1 MSTTR
6 RFSFGIKSLA
16 VLLSVL
22 TVLLS
27 LPLTVFSFDI
37 GDVGTSPEHDAS
49 ISNSDIIEV
58 IENRTAAEKTFRL
71 TDGSFYTAHYDTD
84 IHEEDENGRFTD
96 VDNRLS
102 KNGSVISTS
111 NGRYSFP
118 YKTSDDSSLFTLS
131 GKESSIAFSLIGSAK
146 GIKGEITNTETEFDK
161 DADPLEVRTTLDNI
175 RSSVVYENILPGTD
189 IEYVL
194 YGKNVK
200 ENIIV
205 KERNPESD
213 YTYTFTLSL
222 EGLVPDFGENGRIDL
237 VDPETGDTVYFLPA
251 PAMWDAADEFSDAVS
266 YNLSSGENGTYILSV
281 IADAGWINDESRAFP
296 VVIDPPVYSSS
307 SNVTD
312 LDVRV
317 SDPERSSPSDS
328 SIYVSSDW
336 RAYWKLNTLPVL
348 PSLSKIT
355 KAELTMTCFSLHE
368 SIDGYVGVYKVTSDW
383 DSDLTWQAVL
393 DGDHGT
399 PAASPSDYLKLQTV
413 SGAGDTPLTWDVT
426 QIVNSWYENVNY
438 GLMFQPAASG
448 FSGIAKF
455 RSNDYSTA
463 SVRPSLCIT
472 YSDMKGLEDYWT
484 YTSQDAG
491 FAGSGYVN
499 SATGNLVWAVPTLT
513 TTDALM
519 PLTPTLVYNYCTD
532 FADYCY
538 PNVQSANIYSM
549 TAKGFKLNL
558 NETLIKKN
566 FAGPNGANVSYFIWA
581 DGDGT
586 EHYFF
591 CTGHDEN
598 WYEYYYEDEDGLQ
611 LKLTECV
618 EGDEWCRITDANH
631 TVRTFYPVTAPS
643 GVTAAYVLNEL
654 KDKAG
659 NRVEIT
665 TVNYNRPS
673 RISLIPYTE
682 DPDDGNP
689 VTQLKLLYNNA
700 GKLYCVYNPA
710 SGDGV
715 IFRYSAYYG
724 SAIGTGYGGFLRQ
737 TIRAHGGTTDSAWSN
752 FYSTN
757 SNASSG
763 QITVDATADYTYNY
777 LGLLSKVTNNLS
789 GYSVGYTTFYSKKIS
804 TVFESAGSGNTA
816 GQKLDYVYGT
826 DCTVIRTSGK
836 DDVIYTSDDINSYYV
851 FDKNGRCVSSYSTDV
866 NGRMV
871 YGIGTAEYNG
881 SEDNT
886 KAKNSIKNSAYA
898 SDISP
903 NILLNPQFIQN
914 GQNSFSYWTRS
925 STSAITFDS
934 LAQIYNKNLYDS
946 DYNVKLQK
954 QSADVYLY
962 QDVILSKGTY
972 TFSADIMH
980 FWDANVDVRLEVLNS
995 GTGSQIASGKVNFRT
1010 EYYLPENVSPSVTF
1024 DVSADN
1030 SGVRVRLRLVGGS
1043 SYTNDDRIILR
1054 QMSLTKSV
1062 GAGLFGKVGYGS
1074 FEQTRTGT
1082 ALSALW
1088 NASVVPVSG
1097 SSYSPSLT
1105 TETVTGFEGKSLKLT
1120 GTGAGSTYTVS
1131 QVLYEAPTS
1140 EYNAYASNPYAIHS
1154 KQYRISGRAS
1164 GEKTIPSD
1172 CAKFELKL
1180 VFDIAYF
1187 NAQGQLTTDTL
1198 EKAIP
1203 FSKDTESWQY
1213 VCGMAATPKNAFIKK
1228 ISIVIDYSGQ
1238 VGTAWFDDVSVCF
1251 TDSDENCAGYVYNE
1265 NGTLKKKV
1273 SGTDAVL
1280 YLYGDSD
1287 DSSYSDE
1294 LDVYAVI
1301 QRRFTTVYT
1310 YNSNH
1315 TVSTVSVYNT
1325 SSQFAGNDPWSNE
1338 AISLNSSVLTT
1349 LRTKTTYTYNEYGQ
1363 VTQTSAV
1370 SSGKT
1375 VKTST
1380 QYNTLS
1386 TDGHRFGTVKSE
1398 TNSLGHTVNYSYN
1411 STNGRLLSTTD
1422 ALGNGVNYTYDG
1434 MGRVISVDAAYGDG
1448 GTEVDYSYTG
1458 ANLSH
1463 ISTGTTDY
1471 YLTYDE
1477 FGNRKKVS
1485 LNSSGTKVLSES
1497 IYNGYNGKHTETD
1510 YGNGDKV
1517 KFIYDSLERVSE
1529 IQYNTGT
1536 NGAFV
1541 TVYRYVY
1548 DSSGNLYCFED
1559 LTGGTQNVDRTY
1571 YKYDHNG
1578 RLAETVYAPAN
1589 NGNQTAHFYLYD
1601 GEGRISYCGRA
1612 TDYKVGASRFTAL
1625 TSNSVTYSDTDGSVT
1640 RYSDSLNDYVFST
1653 NYTYDYFG
1661 RLTLKSTSLFFDE
1674 TGPECDLGF
1683 TYTEPSYGSTYT
1695 SGQIETVTADYPGT
1709 SCDAVY
1715 SYNYD
1720 ANGNITEI
1728 YRNNVLKSSYTYD
1741 ELGQLTRENNAD
1753 SGKTTVYDY
1762 DGYGNITGKRVYN
1775 YTTSQ
1780 SLSGLS
1786 YTAVNYTY
1794 GFNTGYWSGLWGD
1807 LLTSYNG
1814 QQISYDEVG
1823 NPVEIGSDI
1832 SLSWTQGRLLS
1843 SYEET
1848 DGEEVHYKYNADGIR
1863 TSKTVAGKEHRYTLN
1878 GTQVLSEEWTV
1889 GTVQHLMIYVY
1900 DAEGSPVGF
1909 RYRNSTYYSGIFD
1922 NYIYGKNVQ
1931 GDIIYIFTRSGD
1943 KVAEFTYDAWG
1954 KPVTAQYYNSSNNPG
1969 VTYSPFRYRGY
1980 WYDEETGFYYVSSR
1994 YYDPEI
2000 GRWINADSVIAG
2012 VGGSIQGYN
2021 MFAYCFNNPVN
2032 MSDSSGHWPQWMKDA
2047 ANWVNNN
2054 IIQPVANFFSPST
2067 NTISGRF
2074 QEGILRGSGSLTG
2087 GYSEINGRLQVNSK
2101 DSKNNGMLGGFAK
2114 VSIGN
2119 ASGKIGVGNDNVA
2132 LSLKG
2137 VGDGLTATAQAG
2149 IQYKNGAGLAAK
2161 AKAAVLS
2168 GRATAELELFGWQIE
2183 FGVSGDLLSVGA
2195 EAMIGVFPDE
2205 GFTAKANVGAGL
2217 FGAGFVF
2224 RVKPAQ

>member
-37 GDVGTSPEHDAS
+37 GDVATSPEHDAS

-71 TDGSFYTAHYDTD
+71 TDGSFYTAHYDTE
-84 IHEEDENGRFTD
+84 IHEEDENGRFND
-96 VDNRLS
+96 IDNRLYR
-102 KNGSVISTS
+102 NGSVISTS

-118 YKTSDDSSLFTLS
+118 YKTSDDSSLFTLT
-131 GKESSIAFSLIGSAK
+131 GKGSSLSFSLVSAEK
-146 GIKGEITNTETEFDK
+146 GIKGEIKNNKTEFDK
-161 DADPLEVRTTLDNI
+161 DADPLEVLTTLDNI
-175 RSSVVYENILPGTD
+175 RASVRYENILPGTD

-200 ENIIV
+200 ENVIV
-205 KERNPESD
+205 KERDPESD

-222 EGLVPDFGENGRIDL
+222 EGLVPDFGENGQIDL

-266 YNLSSGENGTYILSV
+266 YNLSSGESGTYILSV
-281 IADAGWINDESRAFP
+281 TADARWINDESRAFP
-296 VVIDPPVYSSS
+296 VVIDPPVYSTS

-312 LDVRV
+312 LDVLE
-317 SDPERSSPSDS
+317 SDPDRSSPSDN

-438 GLMFQPAASG
+438 GLMFQPAADG
-448 FSGIAKF
+448 FSGTAKF
-455 RSNDYSTA
+455 RSNDYGTG
-463 SVRPSLCIT
+463 SVRPSLSIT
-472 YSDMKGLEDYWT
+472 FLDMKGLEDYWT

-491 FAGSGYVN
+491 FAGTGYVN
-499 SATGNLVWAVPTLT
+499 NATGNLVWTIPTLT

-519 PLTPTLVYNYCTD
+519 PVSPALVYNFCTD

-558 NETLIKKN
+558 NETLIKKQ
-566 FAGPNGANVSYFIWA
+566 FSGPNNTTTYYFIWA

-586 EHYFF
+586 EHYFMN
-591 CTGHDEN
+591 TGHDEN

-611 LKLTECV
+611 LTLTEYV
-618 EGDEWCRITDANH
+618 EGDNYCEIRDADH
-631 TVRTFYPVTAPS
+631 TVRRFEQTTTPTGLS
-643 GVTAAYVLNEL
+643 GAYVLNSIR
-654 KDKAG
+654 DKNG
-659 NRVEIT
+659 NRVEIYT
-665 TVNYNRPS
+665 PYFNRPT
-673 RISLIPYTE
+673 RISLVPYDE
-682 DPDDGNP
+682 DDEGPSF
-689 VTQLKLLYNNA
+689 TQLKLLYNNS
-700 GKLYCVYNPA
+700 GKLYCVYNPN
-710 SGDGV
+710 SGEGV
-715 IFRYSAYYG
+715 VFRYSAYYG
-724 SAIGTGYGGFLRQ
+724 SAVGTGYGGFLRQ
-737 TIRAHGGTTDSAWSN
+737 TVRAHGGTTDIAWEN
-752 FYSTN
+752 FYNTN
-757 SNASSG
+757 SNSNYG
-763 QITVDATADYTYNY
+763 GITVDAVADYTYNY
-777 LGLLSKVTNNLS
+777 LGLLAKVTNNLTGYKA
-789 GYSVGYTTFYSKKIS
+789 GYSTYYSKRICS
-804 TVFESAGSGNTA
+804 VYEQAGADNTQ
-816 GQKLDYVYGT
+816 GQELYYAYGT
-826 DCTVIRTSGK
+826 DYSMVETSGR
-836 DDVIYTSDDINSYYV
+836 DDVFDNADDIYNYFT
-851 FDKNGRCVSSYSTDV
+851 FDKSGRTVTAYSTDQY
-866 NGRMV
+866 GRMI

-898 SDISP
+898 SDISA
-903 NILLNPQFIQN
+903 NILLNPQFIQS

-934 LAQIYNKNLYDS
+934 SAQIYNKNLYDS

-1043 SYTNDDRIILR
+1043 SYTNDDRILLR

-1180 VFDIAYF
+1180 VLDIAYF
-1187 NAQGQLTTDTL
+1187 NGQGQLQTDTL
-1198 EKAIP
+1198 ERSVP
-1203 FSKDTESWQY
+1203 FSKNTEGWQY
-1213 VCGMAATPKNAFIKK
+1213 VCGMAATPENAFIKK

-1315 TVSTVSVYNT
+1315 TVSTVSVYNM
-1325 SSQFAGNDPWSNE
+1325 SSQFAGNDPWSDE

-1422 ALGNGVNYTYDG
+1422 ALGNGVNYSYDG
-1434 MGRVISVDAAYGDG
+1434 MGRISSVDAAYGDG
-1448 GTEVDYSYTG
+1448 CTEVDYSYTG

-1471 YLTYDE
+1471 YMTYDE
-1477 FGNRKKVS
+1477 FGNRKKVTLDS
-1485 LNSSGTKVLSES
+1485 AGTKALSEN
-1497 IYNGYNGKHTETD
+1497 IYSSYNGKLTETD

-1589 NGNQTAHFYLYD
+1589 NGNQTAQFYLYD
-1601 GEGRISYCGRA
+1601 GEGRINYGGRS
-1612 TDYKVGASRFTAL
+1612 TDYKAGGTRFTAL
-1625 TSNSVTYSDTDGSVT
+1625 TTNTVTYSDTDGSVT
-1640 RYSDSLNDYVFST
+1640 RYSDSLNDYEFSA

-1661 RLTLKSTSLFFDE
+1661 RLTRKRTDLLFDG
-1674 TGPECDLGF
+1674 TGSECELDF
-1683 TYTEPSYGSTYT
+1683 TYTVPSYGNSYT
-1695 SGQIETVTADYPGT
+1695 SGQIKTVSADYPGT
-1709 SCDAVY
+1709 SCDTMY
-1715 SYNYD
+1715 SYSYD
-1720 ANGNITEI
+1720 ANGNITGI
-1728 YRNNVLKSSYTYD
+1728 YRNNVLKNSYEYD

-1786 YTAVNYTY
+1786 YTAVNYSY

-1807 LLTSYNG
+1807 LLKSYNG

-1931 GDIIYIFTRSGD
+1931 GDIIYIFNIEGN

-1980 WYDEETGFYYVSSR
+1980 WYDEETGLYYLNSR
-1994 YYDPEI
+1994 YYNPEW
-2000 GRWINADSVIAG
+2000 GRFLNADIYLNANG
-2012 VGGSIQGYN
+2012 DILGFN
-2021 MFAYCFNNPVN
+2021 MFAYCGNEPVN
-2032 MSDSSGHWPQWMKDA
+2032 RADYSGESFWDTVKWLCKKSVDVH
-2047 ANWVNNN
+2047 
-2054 IIQPVANFFSPST
+2054 ANFVMAYFGGPLSLPLMIT
-2067 NTISGRF
+2067 TIEMHYSRNC
-2074 QEGILRGSGSLTG
+2074 LNKS
-2087 GYSEINGRLQVNSK
+2087 YSEVEIDNMGIEQLKETEDKFHQNHQQTDENGEKKRNRKYVIGTWFSSEMVFYDDGSINDTPEDRGTFNVYYGDNPFGKYVIHGIFDVVPYMLWGNSLDDK
-2101 DSKNNGMLGGFAK
+2101 TTIID
-2114 VSIGN
+2114 
-2119 ASGKIGVGNDNVA
+2119 
-2132 LSLKG
+2132 
-2137 VGDGLTATAQAG
+2137 
-2149 IQYKNGAGLAAK
+2149 
-2161 AKAAVLS
+2161 
-2168 GRATAELELFGWQIE
+2168 
-2183 FGVSGDLLSVGA
+2183 
-2195 EAMIGVFPDE
+2195 
-2205 GFTAKANVGAGL
+2205 
-2217 FGAGFVF
+2217 
-2224 RVKPAQ
+2224 RVMRCFQ

>member
-16 VLLSVL
+16 VILSVL

-71 TDGSFYTAHYDTD
+71 TDGSFYTAHYDTE
-84 IHEEDENGRFTD
+84 IHAEDESGRFND
-96 VDNRLS
+96 IDNRLYR
-102 KNGSVISTS
+102 NGSVISTS

-118 YKTSDDSSLFTLS
+118 YKTSDDSSLFTLT
-131 GKESSIAFSLIGSAK
+131 GKGSSLSFSLVSAEK
-146 GIKGEITNTETEFDK
+146 GIKGEIKNNKTEFDK
-161 DADPLEVRTTLDNI
+161 DADPLEVLTTLDNI

-200 ENIIV
+200 ETIIV
-205 KERNPESD
+205 KERNPELD
-213 YTYTFTLSL
+213 YTYTFTLFL
-222 EGLVPDFGENGRIDL
+222 EGLVPETAENGQIDL
-237 VDPETGDTVYFLPA
+237 IDPSTGDTVYFLPA
-251 PAMWDAADEFSDAVS
+251 PAMWDAEYEFSDAVS
-266 YNLSSGENGTYILSV
+266 YDLSFGENGTYILTV
-281 IADAGWINDESRAFP
+281 TADAGWINDESRAFP
-296 VVIDPPVYSSS
+296 VVIDPPVYSTS

-312 LDVRV
+312 LDVLE
-317 SDPERSSPSDS
+317 SDPDRSSPSDN

-499 SATGNLVWAVPTLT
+499 SATGNLIWTIPTLT
-513 TTDALM
+513 TTDALFSI
-519 PLTPTLVYNYCTD
+519 TPSLVYNYNLN

-538 PNVQSANIYSM
+538 SASGVQSANKYAF
-549 TAKGFKLNL
+549 TAKSFKLNI
-558 NETLIKKN
+558 NETLLKK
-566 FAGPNGANVSYFIWA
+566 SYTTASGTSADCFIWA

-586 EHYFF
+586 EHWFLP
-591 CTGHDEN
+591 TGN
-598 WYEYYYEDEDGLQ
+598 SSSGRVEYADEDGL
-611 LKLTECV
+611 LLILSENTASPYDCTITNTSHTIRTFTKCSHTFDNGATGAWYLSSV
-618 EGDEWCRITDANH
+618 TDAVGN
-631 TVRTFYPVTAPS
+631 S
-643 GVTAAYVLNEL
+643 VLFAVNNG
-654 KDKAG
+654 DTY
-659 NRVEIT
+659 NRVREIKLKP
-665 TVNYNRPS
+665 NGYPS
-673 RISLIPYTE
+673 SSVI
-682 DPDDGNP
+682 
-689 VTQLKLLYNNA
+689 TQLKLLYNTA
-700 GKLYCVYNPA
+700 GKLYCVYDPS
-710 SGDGV
+710 SGEGV
-715 IFRYSAYYG
+715 VFRYSGTYSGSVGTSYG
-724 SAIGTGYGGFLRQ
+724 NYLRQ
-737 TIRAHGGTTDSAWSN
+737 AVRAHGGTTDSAWST
-752 FYSTN
+752 FYNTN
-757 SNASSG
+757 SNSSSG

-777 LGLLSKVTNNLS
+777 LGLLSKATNNLT

-881 SEDNT
+881 SADET

-1043 SYTNDDRIILR
+1043 SFTSDDRIILR

-1088 NASVVPVSG
+1088 NASVVSVSG
-1097 SSYSPSLT
+1097 SSYSPSMT

-1180 VFDIAYF
+1180 VLDIAYF
-1187 NAQGQLTTDTL
+1187 NGQGQLQTDTL
-1198 EKAIP
+1198 ERSVP
-1203 FSKDTESWQY
+1203 FSKNTEGWQY

-1315 TVSTVSVYNT
+1315 TVSTVSVYNM
-1325 SSQFAGNDPWSNE
+1325 SSQFAGNDPWSDE

-1485 LNSSGTKVLSES
+1485 LNSSGTKVLSEN
-1497 IYNGYNGKHTETD
+1497 IYNGYNGKLTETD

-1589 NGNQTAHFYLYD
+1589 NGNQTAQIYIYD
-1601 GEGRISYCGRA
+1601 EEGRVTYGGRS
-1612 TDYKVGASRFTAL
+1612 TDYKAGGTRFTAL
-1625 TSNSVTYSDTDGSVT
+1625 TTNTVTYSDTDGSVT
-1640 RYSDSLNDYVFST
+1640 RYSDSLNDYEFSA

-1661 RLTLKSTSLFFDE
+1661 RLTRKRTDLLFDG
-1674 TGPECDLGF
+1674 TGSECELDF
-1683 TYTEPSYGSTYT
+1683 TYTVPSYGNSYT
-1695 SGQIETVTADYPGT
+1695 SGQIKTVSADYPGT
-1709 SCDAVY
+1709 SCDTMY
-1715 SYNYD
+1715 SYSYD

-1728 YRNNVLKSSYTYD
+1728 YRNNILKSSYTYD

-1786 YTAVNYTY
+1786 YTAVNYSY

-1807 LLTSYNG
+1807 LLKSYNG

-1832 SLSWTQGRLLS
+1832 SLSWTQGRFLS

-1863 TSKTVAGKEHRYTLN
+1863 TSKTVNGVEHRYTLN

-1889 GTVQHLMIYVY
+1889 GTVQHLMIFVY

-1922 NYIYGKNVQ
+1922 NYIYGKNIQ
-1931 GDIIYIFTRSGD
+1931 GDIIYIFNIDGD
-1943 KVAEFTYDAWG
+1943 KVAEFAYDAWG
-1954 KPVTAQYYNSSNNPG
+1954 NPVEEQYYSTNDNPG
-1969 VTYSPFRYRGY
+1969 VEFSPFRYRGY
-1980 WYDEETGFYYVSSR
+1980 WYDKETGLYYLNSR
-1994 YYDPEI
+1994 YYNSEW
-2000 GRWINADSVIAG
+2000 GRFLNADIYLNANG
-2012 VGGSIQGYN
+2012 DIIGFN
-2021 MFAYCFNNPVN
+2021 MFAYCGNEPVN
-2032 MSDSSGHWPQWMKDA
+2032 RADYSGESFWDTVKWLCKKSVDVH
-2047 ANWVNNN
+2047 
-2054 IIQPVANFFSPST
+2054 ANFVMA
-2067 NTISGRF
+2067 
-2074 QEGILRGSGSLTG
+2074 
-2087 GYSEINGRLQVNSK
+2087 Y
-2101 DSKNNGMLGGFAK
+2101 LGGP
-2114 VSIGN
+2114 
-2119 ASGKIGVGNDNVA
+2119 
-2132 LSLKG
+2132 LSLPLMIPTIGMHYSRNWLNKSYSKEEIDNMG
-2137 VGDGLTATAQAG
+2137 IEKLGKTEDKFHQNHQQTDENGEKKRNKKYVVGTWFSSEMVFYDDGSVNDTPEDRGTFNVYYGDNPFGKYVIHG
-2149 IQYKNGAGLAAK
+2149 IFDVAPYMLWGNSLDDK
-2161 AKAAVLS
+2161 
-2168 GRATAELELFGWQIE
+2168 TTII
-2183 FGVSGDLLSVGA
+2183 D
-2195 EAMIGVFPDE
+2195 
-2205 GFTAKANVGAGL
+2205 
-2217 FGAGFVF
+2217 
-2224 RVKPAQ
+2224 RVMRCFQ